1 MIVNFPSFVGA
12 IVIMS
17 FTDSFSAT
25 VLITLAASS
34 SSSFVILYFILLDN

>member
-34 SSSFVILYFILLDN
+34 SSFVILYFILLDN

>member
-17 FTDSFSAT
+17 FADSFCAAVLTSSA
-25 VLITLAASS
+25 A
-34 SSSFVILYFILLDN
+34 SFVILYFIG